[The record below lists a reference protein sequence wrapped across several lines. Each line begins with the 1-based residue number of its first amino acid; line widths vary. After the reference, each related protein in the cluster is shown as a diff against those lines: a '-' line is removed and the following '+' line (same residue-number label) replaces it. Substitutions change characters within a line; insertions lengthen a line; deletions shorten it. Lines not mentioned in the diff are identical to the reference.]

1 MEKKGERV
9 SWLYSE
15 AQIVDELRIDIF
27 TWDRLHWMDQ
37 MFLRHYLSMKHY
49 YNIQAMDRVKSD
61 AEAKQ
66 REFERMKNMPRQFV
80 PKRGKVG

>member
-1 MEKKGERV
+1 
-9 SWLYSE
+9 
-15 AQIVDELRIDIF
+15 
-27 TWDRLHWMDQ
+27 